1 MHVPVSLETA
11 PVNAETFRH
20 PPNIYRSAPF
30 WSWNDELRNDELERQ
45 ARDMGERGWGG
56 YFMHSRIGLVTEYLG
71 EDWFDRI
78 QRTVNVSREPGLK
91 AYLYDEDKWPSGY
104 AGGVVPRA
112 NPEFRSCALQCSSS
126 PPDAATNEL
135 LAVFVKREGE
145 WTRVLDASEAREADE
160 KRFVSRW
167 TEPMGNPWF
176 NGATYVDLMNPDAVQ
191 AFIATLQPYVDLV
204 GEEFGPER
212 AVPGMFT
219 DEPSYMYWNTVDSV
233 DQNVTV
239 PWTLRFG
246 EEFQRRWDYDILD
259 EAVALFEPVEHHELI
274 RYHFWRTA
282 TELFV
287 EAFSEPYGRW
297 CREHGLE
304 LTGHYMLED
313 TLQGQIR
320 WIGAA
325 MPHYEHMGWPGMD
338 HLCRNINDIMTAR
351 QVTSVANQLGKER
364 TLSELF
370 GCSGHNLG
378 FEGQKWIA
386 DWHFVHGINLMN
398 PHLTLYSMRGERKRD
413 YPPTLSYQQP
423 WWRYNNLFA
432 DYTARLSF
440 ALTRGE
446 RAPQVLVIHPIES
459 AWCVF
464 QPDYDDHARAL
475 SESFDSVSR
484 WLLDSHYDF
493 DYADE
498 SLLEKHGG
506 IDEGS
511 FRVGQAEYEIVVV
524 PPGVSLRSS
533 TLDILSAWMEGG
545 GPVISVKPIPRLV
558 DGTAAD
564 LEVGADAWDVLS
576 ETVVVEQSQEDLVG
590 ALAELIDPNV
600 QVLTPEGFP
609 VAPVWFHERYV
620 EDEAGD
626 YSIYFFANTDTT
638 RGYQCTI
645 VLRGSGEVEQ
655 WDARTGEATPMPVE
669 RARTH
674 VLIDEYID
682 AAGSRLYV
690 QRHDVEEN
698 VDVEEDEVEQSS
710 HEHMHDVEPLDEI
723 EVEGTW
729 RIHRRDP
736 NSVTLDMAYWRLIDE
751 ARERELPLVVD
762 DDESDLWNGPDPL
775 HRVLGPVRGH
785 DGEFEIAF
793 MLNVDTVPE
802 GDAFLVVETPE
813 LFEITINGEA
823 VPDEDAGFWV
833 DGAFRKRSISGLLTE
848 GENVVVL
855 RGRGSDSIELES
867 AYVIGD
873 FGVWTDDMQEF
884 VIERELTDTP
894 GGDLVEQGYPFF
906 AGTIAVEQRLELTV
920 DAETSAKLVI
930 DGLAATVADVWVND
944 ENVGQIIWAP
954 HELEIGPYLR
964 DGRNRIRIELVN
976 TLRNLLGPHHHRD
989 GELLGVGPHSFAD
1002 EANWTDIYQFVPFGM
1017 SDVRIVVTG

>member
-1 MHVPVSLETA
+1 
-11 PVNAETFRH
+11 
-20 PPNIYRSAPF
+20 
-30 WSWNDELRNDELERQ
+30 
-45 ARDMGERGWGG
+45 
-56 YFMHSRIGLVTEYLG
+56 
-71 EDWFDRI
+71 
-78 QRTVNVSREPGLK
+78 
-91 AYLYDEDKWPSGY
+91 
-104 AGGVVPRA
+104 
-112 NPEFRSCALQCSSS
+112 
-126 PPDAATNEL
+126 
-135 LAVFVKREGE
+135 
-145 WTRVLDASEAREADE
+145 
-160 KRFVSRW
+160 
-167 TEPMGNPWF
+167 
-176 NGATYVDLMNPDAVQ
+176 
-191 AFIATLQPYVDLV
+191 
-204 GEEFGPER
+204 
-212 AVPGMFT
+212 
-219 DEPSYMYWNTVDSV
+219 
-233 DQNVTV
+233 
-239 PWTLRFG
+239 
-246 EEFQRRWDYDILD
+246 
-259 EAVALFEPVEHHELI
+259 
-274 RYHFWRTA
+274 
-282 TELFV
+282 
-287 EAFSEPYGRW
+287 
-297 CREHGLE
+297 
-304 LTGHYMLED
+304 
-313 TLQGQIR
+313 
-320 WIGAA
+320 
-325 MPHYEHMGWPGMD
+325 
-338 HLCRNINDIMTAR
+338 
-351 QVTSVANQLGKER
+351 
-364 TLSELF
+364 
-370 GCSGHNLG
+370 
-378 FEGQKWIA
+378 
-386 DWHFVHGINLMN
+386 
-398 PHLTLYSMRGERKRD
+398 
-413 YPPTLSYQQP
+413 
-423 WWRYNNLFA
+423 
-432 DYTARLSF
+432 
-440 ALTRGE
+440 
-446 RAPQVLVIHPIES
+446 
-459 AWCVF
+459 
-464 QPDYDDHARAL
+464 
-475 SESFDSVSR
+475 
-484 WLLDSHYDF
+484 
-493 DYADE
+493 
-498 SLLEKHGG
+498 
-506 IDEGS
+506 
-511 FRVGQAEYEIVVV
+511 
-524 PPGVSLRSS
+524 
-533 TLDILSAWMEGG
+533 MEGG

-669 RARTH
+669 RAGTH